1 MGSEAKWPYPPWRAH
16 RIVHFETGEALTPE
30 EIGEYVKNTVLN
42 SAEESGTTDFLIV
55 SCEKPDGPADIC
67 HVGNGPNAKA
77 IAPLLA
83 AAPLLAEAVRYVLE
97 WAEHTRAMDDDEYD
111 ESVRST
117 LRAALAAATPEGQ
130 PSVEHACS
138 RCDAD
143 TEPDL
148 LRAYED
154 GAPMQCSRCGL
165 DIDEPSAEW
174 LRAHGYTPEGQER
187 GA

>member
-1 MGSEAKWPYPPWRAH
+1 MGSEAKWTPGPWRA
-16 RIVHFETGEALTPE
+16 
-30 EIGEYVKNTVLN
+30 
-42 SAEESGTTDFLIV
+42 
-55 SCEKPDGPADIC
+55 GPATSRG
-67 HVGNGPNAKA
+67 HVAGVYADEHKIAVADVPETSPGPGDPEANAHL
-77 IAPLLA
+77 IA
-83 AAPLLAEAVRYVLE
+83 AAPLLAEALE
-97 WAEHTRAMDDDEYD
+97 AVHAWWLSLPRDAQVENHEAAHAAITR
-111 ESVRST
+111 